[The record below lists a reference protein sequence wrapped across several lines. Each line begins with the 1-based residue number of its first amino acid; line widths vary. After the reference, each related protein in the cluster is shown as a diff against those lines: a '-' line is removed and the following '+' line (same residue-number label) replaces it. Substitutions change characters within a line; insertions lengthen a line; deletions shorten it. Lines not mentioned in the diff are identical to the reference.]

1 MDLTTTY
8 MGLKL
13 NNPIVPSASPLTK
26 DLNNIKKMEDAG
38 AGAIV
43 MHSLFEE
50 QIIAEAH
57 HLDHYLDLGTESF
70 AEALSYFPQADAYIV
85 GPEQYLSLISRAKAA
100 VSIPII
106 ASLNGVSDGGWTDYA
121 RKIQQA
127 GADALELN
135 IYTIPTDPAVTAEM
149 VEKNYLDV
157 LKTVKSAISIPVAI
171 KMNPYFSATA
181 NMAKQLAD
189 NGANGL
195 VLFNRFYQPD
205 LDLEN
210 LEVLPHLQLST
221 SAEMSLPL
229 RWLAILYG
237 RVPADLALSTGVHTA
252 HDVMKGLMA
261 GANVTMMTSELLQ
274 NGIGRIKQILN
285 DMTAWMDENEYE
297 SIAQMRGSMSQKNVA
312 NPATFVRANYMKTL
326 LSYAK

>member
-8 MGLKL
+8 LGLKL
-13 NNPIVPSASPLTK
+13 NNPIVCSSSPLTK
-26 DLNNIKKMEDAG
+26 DLNNIKKMAEAG

-50 QIIAEAH
+50 QIIAEEH
-57 HLDHYLDLGTESF
+57 HLDHYLDFGAESF
-70 AEALSYFPQADAYIV
+70 AEAVSYFPQADSYVV

-100 VSIPII
+100 VNIPVIG
-106 ASLNGVSDGGWTDYA
+106 SLNGVSDGGWTDYA

-135 IYTIPTDPAVTAEM
+135 IYYLPTDPAVTAE
-149 VEKNYLDV
+149 VTEKKYLDI
-157 LKTVKSAISIPVAI
+157 LKTVKAAVSIPVAV

-181 NMAKQLAD
+181 NMAKKLAD
-189 NGANGL
+189 NGADGL

-221 SAEMSLPL
+221 STELTLPL
-229 RWLAILYG
+229 RWLAVLYG
-237 RVPADLALSTGVHTA
+237 RVPVDLALSTGVHTA
-252 HDVMKGLMA
+252 QDVLKGLMA

-274 NGIGRIKQILN
+274 NGVGRIKQILN
-285 DMTAWMDENEYE
+285 DVTAWMDENEYE
-297 SIAQMRGSMSQKNVA
+297 SVAQMRGSMSQKNVA
-312 NPATFVRANYMKTL
+312 KPDAFVRANYMKTL
-326 LSYAK
+326 LSYNK